1 RYITQDPI
9 GLAGGLNPY
18 SYVMNN
24 PVQWIDLL
32 GLAHTSG
39 KWKDCGKGCR
49 IRIDGDAVGDG
60 RHLHWEC
67 KNGSGVMGEF
77 GGMSHGEDYSSA
89 PNSIKKCAKKY
100 GFEPEPSK
108 DLSCKTSGLSTTD
121 AALATGATI
130 GAGYV
135 IYRVIRFIPSL
146 APPLWW

>member
-1 RYITQDPI
+1 
-9 GLAGGLNPY
+9 
-18 SYVMNN
+18 MNN
-24 PVQWIDLL
+24 PVQWIDPL

-100 GFEPEPSK
+100 GFEPEPSV
-108 DLSCKTSGLSTTD
+108 
-121 AALATGATI
+121 
-130 GAGYV
+130 AGYV

-146 APPLWW
+146 APPLWWSIPANVVTP

>member
-1 RYITQDPI
+1 ADRNRSHWSTSKTP
-9 GLAGGLNPY
+9 
-18 SYVMNN
+18 SYTKSVSW
-24 PVQWIDLL
+24 Q
-32 GLAHTSG
+32 H
-39 KWKDCGKGCR
+39 
-49 IRIDGDAVGDG
+49 
-60 RHLHWEC
+60 HH
-67 KNGSGVMGEF
+67 
-77 GGMSHGEDYSSA
+77 SSA

-146 APPLWW
+146 APPLWWSIPANVVTP